1 MLVSRAS
8 AAAIAAVEGA
18 GGSVVTRYYTAA
30 SIQRILR
37 GQTPA
42 DVFVPGALFPR
53 ANAASTA
60 AAAAEESDEHH
71 HQQQDSQ
78 QQQEQRRQQPLF
90 KYRLPDPSSRKDMEY
105 YRDPAHR
112 GYLAYTVPEGES
124 PSLFFKT
131 PKQPARRSA
140 RRGGGKGAGKMAVAD
155 NRLW

>member
-30 SIQRILR
+30 SIRRILR

-60 AAAAEESDEHH
+60 AEATAEASDEH
-71 HQQQDSQ
+71 QQQ
-78 QQQEQRRQQPLF
+78 PPPFF
-90 KYRLPDPSSRKDMEY
+90 KYRLPDPTSRKDMEY

-112 GYLAYTVPEGES
+112 GYLAYTVPDGES

-131 PKQPARRSA
+131 PKQPAQRAA
-140 RRGGGKGAGKMAVAD
+140 RRGGGAKGAGKMAVAD